1 MHLNYNVSA
10 KHHCGMSESVEFSVL
25 LDTLLLLL
33 LLRMNVIATLQSI
46 DLKVQLQ

>member
-1 MHLNYNVSA
+1 
-10 KHHCGMSESVEFSVL
+10 MSESVEFSVL